1 MGSRMA
7 VIAGSAADRNEDGK
21 RRPRRRRV
29 RAAAIAA
36 TLIAAGGAAGTAATD
51 AVDDARRKDGAA
63 LASAASSTA
72 LAKVTRGTLSAR
84 TQQNGTL
91 GYAGDHP
98 VVNHADG
105 TVTQLPATGETIRQG
120 QVLYR
125 VSGKP
130 VILLKG
136 SVPAYRELSRGTEGE
151 DVRQLNAALVAL
163 GYATED
169 ELDPQSDYFGRATRR
184 ALKKLQDAV
193 GLEETGRLT
202 PGRAVFLPVD
212 ELRVTKVEAMTGGLV
227 GPGGLVMRVSST
239 RRHVTVAL
247 NAGRQSSVKPGDKVL
262 ITLPNGRTTDG
273 VVSSVGKVATK
284 TEQSMTVDVLI
295 EPSDAKATGELD
307 QAPVQIAI
315 VSETVNDVLSV
326 PVDALL
332 ARAGGGYAVEAVDE
346 DGKHRLVPVTTGLFD
361 DSTGTVQVTGDGL
374 SAGQDVVVPGS

>member
-7 VIAGSAADRNEDGK
+7 VIASSAADRNEDGK

-29 RAAAIAA
+29 RAAAIAV
-36 TLIAAGGAAGTAATD
+36 TLIAAGGAAGITATD
-51 AVDDARRKDGAA
+51 AVDVRKKDGAA

-105 TVTQLPATGETIRQG
+105 TVTQLPAVGEAIRQG

-125 VSGKP
+125 VNAKP

-136 SVPAYRELSRGTEGE
+136 SVPAYRELSRGMEGA
-151 DVRQLNAALVAL
+151 DVQQLNAALVAL
-163 GYATED
+163 GYATEE
-169 ELDPQSDYFGRATRR
+169 ELDPRSDYFSRATRS
-184 ALKKLQDAV
+184 ALKELQDAV

-202 PGRAVFLPVD
+202 PGQAVFLPVD

-227 GPGGLVMRVSST
+227 GPGGLVMRASST

-247 NAGRQSSVKPGDKVL
+247 NAGQQSSVKPGDKVL
-262 ITLPNGRTTDG
+262 ITLPNGKTTDG

-332 ARAGGGYAVEAVDE
+332 ARAGGGYAVEVVDE

-361 DSTGTVQVTGDGL
+361 DSAGTVQVTGEGL
-374 SAGQDVVVPGS
+374 SAGQNVVVPAS